1 MNYVD
6 LNRPVALIGAGQLG
20 KMAIEL
26 WPSGVEKP
34 IFFLDEF
41 SSEEIQGIPIFK
53 TSTHNPDRSIQYVLA
68 YFKTDPKDIKNL
80 FETFLN
86 QELITIYDL
95 LTQINSDLF
104 SNGWRGD
111 PANLESARAN
121 SAYFA
126 DAESQAIYSDVL
138 EWRYLRKL
146 SDLAPSSESKKYD
159 LTKIGRNSH
168 HYDLIIDGGSYD
180 FSFPK
185 SLLTSKVSWRDL
197 IAIEPDPKS
206 QVEVSKQIE
215 LIKSVPEFSG
225 KCYVEK
231 RALWSTNQGAYFY
244 PNGLLSARIAQIPD
258 KSCRKVETVTLESL
272 VLSKI
277 GDESA
282 EVLTKLHV
290 EGSEWPIIDSSSE
303 FLERDLIHDILI
315 NLSHDEDSLVK
326 IPELLHS
333 LGRFELF
340 LHSHALFGEGLT
352 LLARSKGKK

>member
-1 MNYVD
+1 VNYVD
-6 LNRPVALIGAGQLG
+6 LNRPMALIGAGQLG

-26 WPSGVEKP
+26 WPPGVEKP

-41 SSEEIQGIPIFK
+41 STEEIQGIPIFK
-53 TSTHNPDRSIQYVLA
+53 TSTHIPDPSIQYLLA

-86 QELITIYDL
+86 QEIITIYDL
-95 LTQINSDLF
+95 LTQVDSDLF

-111 PANLESARAN
+111 PANLESARLN

-126 DAESQAIYSDVL
+126 DVESQAIYSDVL

-146 SDLAPSSESKKYD
+146 SDSAPSTESKKYD
-159 LTKIGRNSH
+159 LTKIGRNSR
-168 HYDLIIDGGSYD
+168 HYDLVVDGGSYD

-185 SLLTSKVSWRDL
+185 SLLTSKITWKDL
-197 IAIEPDPKS
+197 IAIEPDPNS
-206 QVEVSKQIE
+206 QVEVGKQIE
-215 LIKSVPEFSG
+215 LMKSVPEFSG
-225 KCYVEK
+225 NCYLEK
-231 RALWSTNQGAYFY
+231 RALWSTNQGAHFY

-277 GDESA
+277 VDESA
-282 EVLTKLHV
+282 KVLTKLHI

-303 FLERDLIHDILI
+303 FLERNITHDILI

-326 IPELLHS
+326 IPKLLYN
-333 LGRFELF
+333 LNRFDLF

-352 LLARSKGKK
+352 LLARSKGK